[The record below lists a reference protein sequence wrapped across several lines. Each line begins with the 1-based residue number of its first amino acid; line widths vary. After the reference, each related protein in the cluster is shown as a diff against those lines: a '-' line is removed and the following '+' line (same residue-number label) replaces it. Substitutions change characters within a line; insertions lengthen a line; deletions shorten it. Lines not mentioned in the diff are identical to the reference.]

1 LIKLVAACVNKHTA
15 SVRSVDLAILIEI
28 YLKGM
33 TVLPSSDS

>member
-1 LIKLVAACVNKHTA
+1 
-15 SVRSVDLAILIEI
+15 VRSVDLAILIEI